1 MQKLKMKVIRW
12 GIVYVESEDMDE
24 AVEDVENNN
33 DMESVEWS
41 DFLEVVGTWFAN
53 WYIGWVALVEIYFCW
68 CYLKRII
75 CVMMYL

>member
-1 MQKLKMKVIRW
+1 MSKFKMEVIRR

-41 DFLEVVGTWFAN
+41 DFLEVIRTESVN
-53 WYIGWVALVEIYFCW
+53 
-68 CYLKRII
+68 
-75 CVMMYL
+75 

>member
-1 MQKLKMKVIRW
+1 MQKLKMEVIRR

-53 WYIGWVALVEIYFCW
+53 
-68 CYLKRII
+68 
-75 CVMMYL
+75 